1 MKKSVIPVGVLA
13 SGNGSNLQALIDACE
28 SGSTS
33 AKIAVVISDKGDA
46 HALKRAEKHRIPNFH
61 LDRKAFDSRR
71 TYEGRIVEILRQ
83 HKVELVCLAGY
94 MKIVGET
101 ILGAF
106 KDRVMNIHPALL
118 PSFPGLDGQK
128 QAFDYGVKI
137 AGCTVH
143 FVDAKV
149 DHGPII
155 CQAALPVMDDDTLE
169 TLKARI
175 LGKEHEIYPKAVAL
189 FADNRLKIEGRR
201 VYILPKKVLP

>member
-1 MKKSVIPVGVLA
+1 
-13 SGNGSNLQALIDACE
+13 
-28 SGSTS
+28 
-33 AKIAVVISDKGDA
+33 
-46 HALKRAEKHRIPNFH
+46 NFH

-118 PSFPGLDGQK
+118 PSFPGPDGQK

>member
-1 MKKSVIPVGVLA
+1 MKKDVIPVGVLA

-28 SGSTS
+28 SGSAN
-33 AKIAVVISDKGDA
+33 AKIAAVISDKGDA
-46 HALKRAEKHRIPNFH
+46 HALKRAEKHSIPNFH
-61 LDRKAFDSRR
+61 VDKKQFDSKQA
-71 TYEGRIVEILRQ
+71 YEGRIVEILRQ

-101 ILGAF
+101 ILDAF
-106 KDRVMNIHPALL
+106 KDRVINIHPALL
-118 PSFPGLDGQK
+118 PSFPGLEGQK

-155 CQAALPVMDDDTLE
+155 CQAAVPVMDDDTLE

-175 LGKEHEIYPKAVAL
+175 LEKEHEIYPKAVGL
-189 FADNRLKIEGRR
+189 FADARLKIEGRR
-201 VYILPKKVLP
+201 VYILPNKVIA